1 MPSRAR
7 TTVAIGGYFA
17 APLPVAFVVAIAIA
31 CSPATRQDSTQQA
44 TRLPGACSEANTPES
59 IRCGKLSV
67 LENRAKPEG
76 RRIEL
81 NVVVIKPATLA
92 VQLDPV
98 FFIAGGPSSPITAVA
113 PDFAK
118 YFTTRDRDLVLVD
131 QRGTKGSAFL
141 YCQELDE
148 PADVLMP
155 RFHMPAVES
164 CRDRLAQQADLTQYQ
179 RLPPSRI

>member
-1 MPSRAR
+1 
-7 TTVAIGGYFA
+7 
-17 APLPVAFVVAIAIA
+17 
-31 CSPATRQDSTQQA
+31 
-44 TRLPGACSEANTPES
+44 
-59 IRCGKLSV
+59 
-67 LENRAKPEG
+67 
-76 RRIEL
+76 
-81 NVVVIKPATLA
+81 
-92 VQLDPV
+92 
-98 FFIAGGPSSPITAVA
+98 VA